1 MSVKDMIKKSVLE
14 SGVFDQYN
22 ISSILVALAAA
33 LALGILIFLVY
44 RRFYTGVIY
53 SRTFA
58 VTLVGMTV
66 LTCMVT
72 LAISTNVVI
81 SLGMVGALS
90 IVRFRTAVKDPMD
103 LLYLFWAIT
112 TGITAGAGMYV
123 LALLAA
129 AIMIFMIILFYSRQQ
144 RGKIY
149 IAVIHYSGDEA
160 GDEVIRCFGKRKY
173 FIKSKT
179 MRKEKTE
186 MAVEI
191 FCKQTDMD
199 FMEKIRAIEHVDD
212 VTLISIMG
220 NIMAK
225 KRVIRCLIIILT
237 IVLAAGVE
245 MFWLSRRKTIKQYKE
260 SQAAFGNPLMGYV
273 PSAWYNEVSEDISL
287 LYMDIT
293 WAELEPEEGVYNWAS
308 IDEENQISRWRKEG
322 KHLVLRFVCDIPSD
336 EEHMDIPEWLYEKS
350 GEAGRWYDGED
361 GKGFA
366 PDYNNPTIISCH
378 RKAVRAIGEHF
389 GQDGLISYVELGS
402 LGHWGEWHVN
412 YSEGIQRI
420 PREAVRDKYILPWTE
435 AFPDAMILMRR
446 PFASAE
452 KYGFGLYNDMTGQR
466 RPHRAGWAG
475 SIMVVN
481 MIRQVK
487 RM

>member
-1 MSVKDMIKKSVLE
+1 
-14 SGVFDQYN
+14 
-22 ISSILVALAAA
+22 
-33 LALGILIFLVY
+33 
-44 RRFYTGVIY
+44 
-53 SRTFA
+53 
-58 VTLVGMTV
+58 
-66 LTCMVT
+66 
-72 LAISTNVVI
+72 
-81 SLGMVGALS
+81 
-90 IVRFRTAVKDPMD
+90 
-103 LLYLFWAIT
+103 
-112 TGITAGAGMYV
+112 
-123 LALLAA
+123 
-129 AIMIFMIILFYSRQQ
+129 
-144 RGKIY
+144 
-149 IAVIHYSGDEA
+149 
-160 GDEVIRCFGKRKY
+160 
-173 FIKSKT
+173 
-179 MRKEKTE
+179 
-186 MAVEI
+186 
-191 FCKQTDMD
+191 
-199 FMEKIRAIEHVDD
+199 
-212 VTLISIMG
+212 
-220 NIMAK
+220 
-225 KRVIRCLIIILT
+225 
-237 IVLAAGVE
+237 

-260 SQAAFGNPLMGYV
+260 SQAAFGNPLMGYA

-350 GEAGRWYDGED
+350 GKAGKWYDGEY

-378 RKAVRAIGEHF
+378 EQAVKALGEHF

-452 KYGFGLYNDMTGQR
+452 KYGFGLYNDMTGQ
-466 RPHRAGWAG
+466 PEATQSWLGWINNGGEYDQTGEKNVIVPMKDFWKTAPSG
-475 SIMVVN
+475 GEFTSSLSMEEMLDTNLSGTVE
-481 MIRQVK
+481 MIREAHTTFLGPKIPDENYVDGYKEVLKNMGYRLWISMAELKNTAKGSRLKLTWENSGVAPMYKEWPVYVYIEDESGKLVEKSRISIKISSLLPGEKATTLTALETERLNSLLEKGYRLSVGIEDPMTELPCVRFAMETLYQEGK
-487 RM
+487 NYLW